1 MKKLKVII
9 AFAAVALL
17 MNSCI
22 YSLFPIFTKETRVFL
37 PELEGKWQEGDKEGN
52 YVTFSAGLNYKGNL
66 KVSKVEK
73 GQPQP
78 KVEPKVET
86 SFSIEFDGD
95 EYYVE
100 DGDTIRDKEKVKAY
114 WEKEMEK
121 LSEEFKGDM
130 ADKLAN
136 TLTELGGAIE
146 QLTSGLDVGFDKDPE
161 SYYMTIYE
169 EGEKVAVYEANVT
182 EIGGEH
188 FLDIYATDGDLA
200 DQAFESMVWFPVH
213 SFMKLEM
220 NGDQLRLVQFDYQ
233 KMNKLFKSNLI
244 RLRHEVV
251 DGTVLITAQTDELRK
266 FIDKYSKDESVFEGS
281 TLYTKVGQ

>member
-1 MKKLKVII
+1 MKKLKVLI
-9 AFAAVALL
+9 AFVAVALL

-52 YVTFSAGLNYKGNL
+52 YVTFSAGHNYKGNL
-66 KVSKVEK
+66 KLSKVEK

-130 ADKLAN
+130 ADELAN
-136 TLTELGGAIE
+136 KLTELGGAIE
-146 QLTSGLDVGFDKDPE
+146 QLTSDLNVGFDKDSE

-182 EIGGEH
+182 EIGGEY

-220 NGDQLRLVQFDYQ
+220 DGDQLRLVQFDYQ

-281 TLYTKVGQ
+281 TLYTKVAQ